1 KVHSAPQG
9 NTPEEIMMLEHL
21 NTTTTSEFL
30 ANVLFYIGG
39 FIVSKLVQEL
49 ECPFCKSCLLSCF
62 STPTPDH
69 DYCAMGTINGL
80 RIPSQSVYQVVEFS
94 EKVFKAYVCK
104 EGRTITREKKLKQR
118 MIMEYESTTK
128 RDMEKLETKLKQLNL
143 GVLRTKNIL
152 DSGKRESIKRH
163 LDALRET
170 VRESNELKRAA
181 EAAKIELGESVEKI
195 NDWNNETD
203 AKIELADIEIDQLE
217 SWLAEK
223 ERSEHLIA
231 QEKQFNV

>member
-1 KVHSAPQG
+1 
-9 NTPEEIMMLEHL
+9 
-21 NTTTTSEFL
+21 
-30 ANVLFYIGG
+30 
-39 FIVSKLVQEL
+39 
-49 ECPFCKSCLLSCF
+49 
-62 STPTPDH
+62 
-69 DYCAMGTINGL
+69 
-80 RIPSQSVYQVVEFS
+80 
-94 EKVFKAYVCK
+94 
-104 EGRTITREKKLKQR
+104 
-118 MIMEYESTTK
+118 
-128 RDMEKLETKLKQLNL
+128 MEKLETKLKQLNL

-203 AKIELADIEIDQLE
+203 AKIELADVEIDQLE

-223 ERSEHLIA
+223 ERAEHLVA
-231 QEKQFNV
+231 QEKQFNVELKLHEKRMKMKAELELSKTATEVQECAGFKTAKLPKLEISKFEGSIMDWPRFWGQFDIYPHRAD